1 LWILLGLFVV
11 ETPRIFFNT
20 RRFSAS
26 IPSKIHGASP
36 RGTFATS
43 C

>member
-1 LWILLGLFVV
+1 LLGLFVV
-11 ETPRIFFNT
+11 ETPRISSNT

-26 IPSKIHGASP
+26 IPSKIRGATP
-36 RGTFATS
+36 RGSSATG